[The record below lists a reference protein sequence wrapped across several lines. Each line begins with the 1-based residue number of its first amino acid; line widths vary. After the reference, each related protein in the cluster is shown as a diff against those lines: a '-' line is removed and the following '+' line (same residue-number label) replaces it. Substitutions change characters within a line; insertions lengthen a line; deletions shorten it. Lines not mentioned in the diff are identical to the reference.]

1 MSITNN
7 TAVSGHAK
15 LECMVD
21 NCSFKA
27 KVWVTHKI
35 IGYDLNGIWLN
46 EGTVRSKHVCPDCR
60 DELTAVFGWWAG
72 GWWQKNDEPL

>member
-15 LECMVD
+15 LECMVS

-27 KVWVTHKI
+27 KVWVSHHVKQS
-35 IGYDLNGIWLN
+35 YDLNGVWQK
-46 EGTVRSKHVCPDCR
+46 GAVRNKHVCPDCR
-60 DELTAVFGWWAG
+60 DELTAVFGWWPVG
-72 GWWQKNDEPL
+72 QWQKNEPS